1 MRNIW
6 IIAKREYNHYFISPI
21 AYVVAFI
28 ILLTIGI
35 YFTYIIGIVTQ
46 QALFGGSQAPDITP
60 VNWLFVF
67 LLVFTTPAVTMRSL
81 SDEARTG
88 TLELLL
94 TAPIRDF
101 ELVIGK
107 WLGGFLFILTVLAV
121 TLVYP
126 IILNNLIT
134 PGIDQQ
140 LMISSYLGVI
150 LAAASFLAL
159 GVGISAIF
167 TNQIAAFFATF
178 GLFFIIWFMMGL
190 FANLVQGNGS
200 QVFQY
205 LSMSVH
211 FTDALNTGSIKLTD
225 IVYFISLIALGLFT
239 GTTAVE
245 IRRWR

>member
-28 ILLTIGI
+28 ILLTLGI
-35 YFTYIIGIVTQ
+35 YFTYIIGIVSQ
-46 QALFGGSQAPDITP
+46 QALFGGTQAPDITP

-107 WLGGFLFILTVLAV
+107 WLGGFLFILSILAV
-121 TLVYP
+121 TLIYP
-126 IILNNLIT
+126 FILNSLIT

-150 LAAASFLAL
+150 LAAAAFLAL

-167 TNQIAAFFATF
+167 TNQIAAFFSTF

-190 FANLVQGNGS
+190 FSNLIQGNGS
-200 QVFQY
+200 QLFQY
-205 LSMSVH
+205 LNMSAH
-211 FTDALNTGSIKLTD
+211 FTDALNSGSIKLSD
-225 IVYFISLIALGLFT
+225 LVYFFSLIALGLFT

-245 IRRWR
+245 VRRWR

>member
-6 IIAKREYNHYFISPI
+6 TIAKREYDHYFISPI

-28 ILLTIGI
+28 ILITEGV
-35 YFTYIIGIVTQ
+35 YFTYIISYFSQ
-46 QALFGGSQAPDITP
+46 QALYGGGQTPDITP
-60 VNWLFVF
+60 INWLFVF
-67 LLVFTTPAVTMRSL
+67 LLVFMTPAITMRSI

-94 TAPIRDF
+94 TAPLRDF

-107 WLGGFLFILTVLAV
+107 WLGGFLFILTILTV
-121 TLVYP
+121 TLIYAFIMNGLV
-126 IILNNLIT
+126 T
-134 PGIDQQ
+134 PGIDQR

-150 LAAASFLAL
+150 LVAASLLAL

-178 GLFFIIWFMMGL
+178 GLFFILWFMMGI
-190 FANLVQGNGS
+190 FGNLIPGGAA

-205 LSMSVH
+205 LNISAH
-211 FTDALNTGSIKLTD
+211 FSDAFNLGSFKWSDL
-225 IVYFISLIALGLFT
+225 VYFFSLIALGLFM

>member
-6 IIAKREYNHYFISPI
+6 TIAKREYNHYFISPI

-28 ILLTIGI
+28 ILITLGI
-35 YFTYIIGIVTQ
+35 YFTYIIGIVSQ
-46 QALFGGSQAPDITP
+46 QALFGGTFAPDVTP
-60 VNWLFVF
+60 INWLFVF

-94 TAPIRDF
+94 TAPIRDH

-107 WLGGFLFILTVLAV
+107 WLGGFLFILTILVV

-126 IILNNLIT
+126 IILNSLIT
-134 PGIDQQ
+134 PGIDQE
-140 LMISSYLGVI
+140 LMLSSYLGVI
-150 LAAASFLAL
+150 LAAAAFLAI
-159 GVGISAIF
+159 GVGISAVF
-167 TNQIAAFFATF
+167 TNQIAAFFTTF
-178 GLFFIIWFMMGL
+178 GLFFILWFMAGI
-190 FANLVQGNGS
+190 FSNLVQGAGGS
-200 QVFQY
+200 VFEY
-205 LSMSVH
+205 LNLSAH
-211 FTDALNTGSIKLTD
+211 FDALNSGSFGLPD
-225 IVYFISLIALGLFT
+225 LVYFFSLIALGLFT